1 MRILLTND
9 DGIYAPGLIAL
20 AEELPKLGTVE
31 ICAPAT
37 QQSGVGHSITYLT
50 PLFAEEHKRDGEHF
64 GWAVHGSPADCVKL
78 GLLEFCKERPD
89 ILVSGIN
96 SGSNVGLNVLYSG
109 TVAAAIEGAF
119 FGIPSFAVSLAQEAP
134 PDYDQTAKLAVD
146 LIRQLVDQGIQE
158 KDLWNLNFP
167 SSSKEGPKGVKFVP
181 MGVDRADETIEHRTD
196 PRGRSYY
203 WSGNDPFS
211 GQSKLQGTD
220 VGEMV
225 HGYVTVTP
233 LKFDMTDHQKMSET
247 LGSPLSLPATNEKIA
262 E

>member
-9 DGIYAPGLIAL
+9 DGIYAPGLLAL

-119 FGIPSFAVSLAQEAP
+119 FGIPSFAVSLAQESA
-134 PDYDQTAKLAVD
+134 PDYHQTARLAVD
-146 LIRQLVDQGIQE
+146 LIRQLVDRGVQE

-167 SSSKEGPKGVKFVP
+167 SSTKDGPKGVKFVP
-181 MGVDRADETIEHRTD
+181 MGISRSAETIEHRTD

-211 GQSKLQGTD
+211 GQSRDLGTD
-220 VGEMV
+220 VGEMIQ
-225 HGYVTVTP
+225 GYVTVTP
-233 LKFDMTDHQKMSET
+233 LKFDMTDHSKMKDIDVSA
-247 LGSPLSLPATNEKIA
+247 LSLPASDEKIS